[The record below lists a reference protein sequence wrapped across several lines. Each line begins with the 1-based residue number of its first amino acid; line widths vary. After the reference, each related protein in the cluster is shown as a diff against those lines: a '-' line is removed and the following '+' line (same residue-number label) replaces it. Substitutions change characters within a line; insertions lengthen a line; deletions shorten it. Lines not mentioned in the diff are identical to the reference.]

1 MAKQRHDFLRQPPIN
16 ECEVRLRSKPCREA
30 FSGQIRWVN
39 WHARTAYQPLPGQ
52 HPSTIHGRP
61 DAVWRAS
68 NRKLPPHKL
77 RPTQWSRALGTSGR
91 VKLRE
96 LVFSHHSGPM
106 TSLTSNLTMGG
117 MGSCSLR
124 DAKVSSMTSQSAKNR
139 METLESIR
147 SNFCWLSIREPLPRR
162 QTAMLATVLSAH

>member
-1 MAKQRHDFLRQPPIN
+1 MAKQRHDFLRHPPTN
-16 ECEVRLRSKPCREA
+16 ECEERLRDKPYRRHSPDKSAGLTGMRE
-30 FSGQIRWVN
+30 
-39 WHARTAYQPLPGQ
+39 LPTSLCLDNTHRPFTRG
-52 HPSTIHGRP
+52 PTPFGRLP
-61 DAVWRAS
+61 IG
-68 NRKLPPHKL
+68 NLPPHKL
-77 RPTQWSRALGTSGR
+77 RPTQWSRAFGTSGR

-124 DAKVSSMTSQSAKNR
+124 DAKVSSMTSQSAKNK

-147 SNFCWLSIREPLPRR
+147 SNFCWLSIGEPSPRR
-162 QTAMLATVLSAH
+162 QTAMSATVLSAH

>member
-1 MAKQRHDFLRQPPIN
+1 
-16 ECEVRLRSKPCREA
+16 VRRGSRSKPCREA

-117 MGSCSLR
+117 MDSCSLR

-147 SNFCWLSIREPLPRR
+147 SNFCWLSIKEPSPRR
-162 QTAMLATVLSAH
+162 QTAMSATVLSAH